1 MSYKLKVEGHTNL
14 VRDAHSKAIVNT
26 NVSEYQLYMA
36 RRESRKSQADQ
47 IKSACRVINTL
58 KTELKEIK
66 NLITEL
72 VKK

>member
-1 MSYKLKVEGHTNL
+1 MSIKLKVEGHTHL
-14 VRDAHSKAIVNT
+14 VRDGHSKAIINT

-47 IKSACRVINTL
+47 IKSACREINTL

>member
-36 RRESRKSQADQ
+36 RRESRKS
-47 IKSACRVINTL
+47 
-58 KTELKEIK
+58 
-66 NLITEL
+66 
-72 VKK
+72 

>member
-1 MSYKLKVEGHTNL
+1 MSYKLKVEGHTSL

-36 RRESRKSQADQ
+36 RRESRKSQSDQ
-47 IKSACRVINTL
+47 IKSACREINTL

>member
-1 MSYKLKVEGHTNL
+1 MSIKLKVEGHTHL
-14 VRDAHSKAIVNT
+14 VRDANSKAIVNT

-36 RRESRKSQADQ
+36 RRQARKSQADQ
-47 IKSACRVINTL
+47 IKSACREINTL
-58 KTELKEIK
+58 KTELREIK

>member
-36 RRESRKSQADQ
+36 RSS
-47 IKSACRVINTL
+47 S
-58 KTELKEIK
+58 K
-66 NLITEL
+66 NKCLFLCSKMNHEH
-72 VKK
+72 

>member
-1 MSYKLKVEGHTNL
+1 MSIKYKIEGYSNL
-14 VRDAHSKAIVNT
+14 QKDSRSGAINNT
-26 NVSEYQLYMA
+26 NVSEDQLYMA
-36 RRESRKSQADQ
+36 RRETRKSQADQ
-47 IKSACRVINTL
+47 IKSACREINTL

>member
-1 MSYKLKVEGHTNL
+1 MSIKYKIEGYSNL
-14 VRDAHSKAIVNT
+14 QKDSRSGAIINT

-36 RRESRKSQADQ
+36 RRETRKSQADQ
-47 IKSACRVINTL
+47 IKSACREINTL

>member
-1 MSYKLKVEGHTNL
+1 
-14 VRDAHSKAIVNT
+14 
-26 NVSEYQLYMA
+26 MA

-47 IKSACRVINTL
+47 IKSACREINTL